1 MPGLPQIERIVNMT
15 TQSTPKILVVD
26 DIEDNLTLLSEL
38 LEREGYKVAKA
49 NDGLNGLEMVRAIR
63 PDLILCDVMM
73 PGING
78 FQLTQRL
85 RADNSL
91 GFIPIILITARNDA
105 NDKVRALEAG
115 ADDFMVKPIQ
125 RLELVARVRS
135 LIRLKQSSDAV
146 LAAARENAYLYQQAE
161 QRATELSVLNEIA
174 LGIGSKIS
182 LNELL
187 KLIIAKSCELI
198 KAESGT
204 IYLFDEGRETLTV
217 KAGYATGE
225 NFIGRKVRLGEGV
238 AGLVGI
244 TGKPMRVNNYYEW
257 SGKAQSYTNE
267 TNITA
272 VLGVP
277 LVSNGEVVGVVDVMS
292 NVHVRVFT
300 DEDVRLLNLLAPQAG
315 VAVNNAVLYETVSQE
330 RDRLQAVLDSVN
342 DGILMMDRNYTI
354 VLSNPRFN
362 EMMKLSPEQVVN
374 HNIAE
379 VADILGETLET
390 TPLFSA
396 DYVTKILR
404 ELSLSEQR
412 NFQQRVVI
420 NDPRR
425 RDIEWSGLP
434 VLDSARNVLGWLNV
448 FHDITQQYELERV
461 RDDFINMLVHDL
473 RSPLTSIIGGVELAT
488 SLVSPDIDEDHEH
501 QREFLDQVSRNCY
514 SLLNMINTLLEVSRL
529 EADKMPLTMQ
539 EISVE
544 ELISSSI
551 NQVAIIAQ
559 EKQTLIVPDIPKNV
573 MVNLD
578 IEKMRRVIV
587 NLLSNAVKFSPS
599 GLDVRVIAR
608 VEEGVRR
615 KGTTSSLNPDHL
627 RQSTTQFLLERGM
640 LHGLDAKESE
650 QHVKALLIAVSDD
663 GPGIPQDAVDRIFD
677 KFVQLPGIKD
687 KTGSGLGLA
696 FCKLVAQAHGG
707 RVWAESSP
715 GHGSTFYLSIPCVV
729 DGVLA
734 KAGQT

>member
-1 MPGLPQIERIVNMT
+1 VPGLPQIERIVNMT
-15 TQSTPKILVVD
+15 TQSAPKILVVD
-26 DIEDNLTLLSEL
+26 DVEDNVTLLSEL

-49 NDGLNGLEMVRAIR
+49 NDGLNGLEMVRAIQ

-187 KLIIAKSCELI
+187 RLIIAKSCELI

-217 KAGYATGE
+217 KAGYSTGE

-257 SGKAQSYTNE
+257 SGKAQSYANE

-315 VAVNNAVLYETVSQE
+315 VAVNNAVLYEAVSQE

-342 DGILMMDRNYTI
+342 DGILMMDRNYSI

-362 EMMKLSPEQVVN
+362 EMMKLPPEQVVN
-374 HNIAE
+374 HNITE

-404 ELSLSEQR
+404 ELSVSEQR

-551 NQVAIIAQ
+551 NQVSIIAQ
-559 EKQTLIVPDIPKNV
+559 EKQTLIVPDVPKHV

-599 GLDVRVIAR
+599 GLDVRVTAR
-608 VEEGVRR
+608 VEDGVRR

-640 LHGLDAKESE
+640 LHGLDSKESE

-663 GPGIPQDAVDRIFD
+663 GPGIPQDSVDRIFD
-677 KFVQLPGIKD
+677 KFVQLPGVKD

-734 KAGQT
+734 KAGQA